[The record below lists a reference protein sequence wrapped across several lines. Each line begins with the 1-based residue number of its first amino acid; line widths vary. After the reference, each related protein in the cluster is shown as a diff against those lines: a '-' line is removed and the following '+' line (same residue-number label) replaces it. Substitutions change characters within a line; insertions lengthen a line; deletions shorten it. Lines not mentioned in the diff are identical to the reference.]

1 MKKWLKICDLSAI
14 PEEGS
19 CGFSVSTSDG
29 LMDVFLVR
37 KAGQIHGYL
46 NQCPHTGGPLDW
58 VPNQFLDLDRRWIQ
72 CATHDALFRIHDGV
86 CVSGPCSG
94 QSLTAVD
101 LRVQDGSVCVR
112 DDIPAE

>member
-1 MKKWLKICDLSAI
+1 
-14 PEEGS
+14 
-19 CGFSVSTSDG
+19 
-29 LMDVFLVR
+29 MDVFLVR

-58 VPNQFLDLDRRWIQ
+58 IPNQFLDLDRRWIQ

-94 QSLTAVD
+94 KSLTAVD
-101 LRVQDGSVCVR
+101 LRLQDGSVCVR

>member
-1 MKKWLKICDLSAI
+1 
-14 PEEGS
+14 
-19 CGFSVSTSDG
+19 
-29 LMDVFLVR
+29 MDIFLVR

-58 VPNQFLDLDRRWIQ
+58 IPNQFLDLDRRWIQ

-101 LRVQDGSVCVR
+101 LRLQDGSVCVR
-112 DDIPAE
+112 GDIPGE